1 MSNNK
6 RIEKMYSMSQRL
18 SGIIAEMQ
26 ARKNV
31 MLGLEYK
38 KAA

>member
-6 RIEKMYSMSQRL
+6 RIEKMYSLSQRL
-18 SGIIAEMQ
+18 NEIVAEMQ

-31 MLGLEYK
+31 MLGLNHK